1 MSDVRLYKGDCLKVL
16 KEMKDNSINL
26 LICSPPYY
34 HLRDYG
40 STLGLEKSVDEYIAN
55 LIEIFDEVYRVLTQD
70 GSCWVNIDDTYEDK
84 GLLCIP
90 DKFKI
95 RMIEHGWICRNEVI
109 WHKPNAMPCS
119 CKDRF
124 NNDYEKFYFFVK
136 STDYKF
142 HTQYEPCLSFQRQHF
157 TVQPSVSKYKDIK
170 QESKV
175 RQGMNKSRGTNIV
188 ELRKNLPE
196 KVDFL
201 MFIRNIP
208 RQKLYELCTNTT
220 VDHWYRSDKGFSYP
234 TVEDWNVIKHL
245 YKDFEGYSDFDKRL
259 TEITYETDSITKNTD
274 KGRIKRSVWDINTK
288 PSPYEH
294 FAVFPTELVEI
305 PIEACTNEGDV
316 VMDCFMGSGTV
327 GEVACML
334 NRQFIGCEMNE
345 EYFKIAKKRL
355 EKAVR
360 VSERNLF

>member
-1 MSDVRLYKGDCLKVL
+1 MNKLVNDDCLKVL
-16 KEMKDNSINL
+16 KEMKNNSINL

-55 LIEIFDEVYRVLTQD
+55 LIKIFNEVYRVLTQD

-95 RMIEHGWICRNEVI
+95 KMIEHGWICRNEVI

-142 HTQYEPCLSFQRQHF
+142 HTQYEPCLSFQKQHF
-157 TVQPSVSKYKDIK
+157 TVQPSVSKYKDIE

-201 MFIRNIP
+201 MFIRNVS

-234 TVEDWNVIKHL
+234 TVEDWNTIKHL

-274 KGRIKRSVWDINTK
+274 RGRIKRSVWDINTK
-288 PSPYEH
+288 PNSYEH

-305 PIEACTNEGDV
+305 PIEACTDEGDI

-345 EYFKIAKKRL
+345 EYFKIAQKRF
-355 EKAVR
+355 EKAMR